1 VRFGEGSRGIGVG
14 KLSMQFRSAAGSAA
28 DDEAVRFLRGSS
40 RVASFEVTEGS
51 AIPLPE
57 LTFQTG
63 TTAGTIVFVAEVGGW
78 TVSSTVEIPPQKVHI
93 EKLRLV
99 KNGSMLE
106 VEITG
111 FDNTRTVDALV
122 FSFYTAAG
130 VMVQPGFLRVGAA
143 GDFQKHFAGSAAAGG
158 SFTLKAVFPVAGM
171 MTEIASAQVSLTNS
185 AGERTSGKFQ

>member
-1 VRFGEGSRGIGVG
+1 
-14 KLSMQFRSAAGSAA
+14 
-28 DDEAVRFLRGSS
+28 
-40 RVASFEVTEGS
+40 
-51 AIPLPE
+51 
-57 LTFQTG
+57 
-63 TTAGTIVFVAEVGGW
+63 VFVAEVGGW
-78 TVSSTVEIPPQKVHI
+78 TVTSSVEIPPQKVHI